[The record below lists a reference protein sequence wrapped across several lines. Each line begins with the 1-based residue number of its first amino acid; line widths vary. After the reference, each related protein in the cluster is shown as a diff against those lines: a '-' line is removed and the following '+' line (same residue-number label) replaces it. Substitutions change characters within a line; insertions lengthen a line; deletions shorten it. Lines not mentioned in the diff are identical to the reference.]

1 MLALEGIKVLDLTR
15 VLSGPY
21 CAMMMAD
28 MGADVMKIEPPGLG
42 DDSRA
47 FGPYVNGESAYYMS
61 LNRNKRSMVLDF
73 KNPKHKEVF
82 LEMVKEADIVIEN
95 YRPGTMEKLGLGYKE
110 VLSKINPRLIYLEIS
125 GFGATGPYM
134 KKPAYDVVVQAMG
147 GIMSITGADGGEPT
161 RVGASIGDVAA
172 GIFGYGAAMTA
183 LYTRTITGKGQ
194 AIDVSMLDCQVAML
208 ENAISRYQTTGIAPG
223 PIGNRHPS
231 ITPFVDFKAKDG
243 KVIVG
248 VANQKLWKLYTD
260 LIGRPD
266 LFDDPRFAT
275 NLDRTNNVEALFEQL
290 RPEMEKR
297 TVDEWIAALEE
308 KGIPCAP
315 INDMARICN
324 DPQVKAREM
333 LVELEHPVAGK
344 MQVPGIPMKFS
355 ETPGAIRTAAPLLNH
370 DIYEILNDLLGWDEA
385 TAKEKLGE

>member
-21 CAMMMAD
+21 CTMMMAD

-47 FGPYVNGESAYYMS
+47 FGPYVGKESAYYMS

-73 KNPKHKEVF
+73 KNEKHKAVF
-82 LEMVKEADIVIEN
+82 LEMVKKADIVVEN
-95 YRPGTMEKLGLGYKE
+95 YRPGTMEKLGLGYNE

-125 GFGATGPYM
+125 GFGATGPY
-134 KKPAYDVVVQAMG
+134 KRKPAYDVVVQAMG
-147 GIMSITGADGGEPT
+147 GIMSITGPDGGDPT

-183 LYTRTITGKGQ
+183 LYARTITGRGQ
-194 AIDVSMLDCQVAML
+194 AIDISMLDCQVAML
-208 ENAISRYQTTGIAPG
+208 ENAIARYQVTGVSPT

-231 ITPFVDFKAKDG
+231 ITPFTDFEAKDG
-243 KVIVG
+243 KIIVG

-260 LIGRPD
+260 LIGRPE
-266 LFDDPRFAT
+266 LFEDPRFVT
-275 NLDRTNNVEALFEQL
+275 NLDRTNNVKELFIEL
-290 RPEMEKR
+290 APEMKKR

-315 INDMARICN
+315 INNMERICK
-324 DPQVKAREM
+324 DPQVKSRDM
-333 LVELEHPVAGK
+333 LVEVEHPVAGK
-344 MQVPGIPMKFS
+344 QLVPGIPMKFS
-355 ETPGAIRTAAPLLNH
+355 DTPGAIRKSAPLLNH
-370 DIYEILNDLLGWDEA
+370 DLYDILNDFLGWD
-385 TAKEKLGE
+385 KETVDQNLN

>member
-1 MLALEGIKVLDLTR
+1 MLPLEGIKVLDLTR

-28 MGADVMKIEPPGLG
+28 MGADVMKIEPPGIG

-47 FGPYVNGESAYYMS
+47 FGPYVNNESAYYMS

-73 KNPKHKEVF
+73 KNAKHKEVF
-82 LEMVKEADIVIEN
+82 LEMVKKVDFVIEN

-110 VLSKINPRLIYLEIS
+110 VLSKINPKLIYVEIS

-147 GIMSITGADGGEPT
+147 GIMSITGEDGGNPT

-172 GIFGYGAAMTA
+172 GIFGFGAAMTA
-183 LYTRTITGKGQ
+183 LYVRTITGRGQ
-194 AIDVSMLDCQVAML
+194 AIDISMLDCQVAML
-208 ENAISRYQTTGIAPG
+208 ENAIARYQVNGTSPG

-231 ITPFVDFKAKDG
+231 ITPFTDFEAKDG
-243 KVIVG
+243 KIIIG
-248 VANQKLWKLYTD
+248 VANQKLWKTYTD

-266 LFDDPRFAT
+266 LFDHPKFAT
-275 NLDRTNNVEALFEQL
+275 NPLRTDNVKELFDQL
-290 RPEMEKR
+290 RPEMRKK
-297 TVDEWIAALEE
+297 TVDEWMQVFSDA
-308 KGIPCAP
+308 GIPCAP
-315 INDMARICN
+315 INNMERLCK
-324 DPQVKAREM
+324 DPQVLSRNM

-344 MQVPGIPMKFS
+344 MRVPGIPLKLS
-355 ETPGAIRTAAPLLNH
+355 ETPGAIRTPAPTLNH
-370 DIYEILNDLLGWDEA
+370 DIYDILHDMFGWDKE
-385 TAKEKLGE
+385 TCDAKLN